1 MSEVLDRLLY
11 SIELDSKKFK
21 TGAAQ
26 AENAIYDLGDVAT
39 KTFQQQIGRELARS
53 LDPNISKSQ
62 LNKINSEIRRFGTT
76 AQKTFQQS
84 FGRRQAKEIFKPF
97 VDESQSFTA
106 RIKGAFTEAFDIK
119 KIAIGAAAGIGVAE
133 ISRSL
138 VNAGKA
144 AISFASDFEFGLAKV
159 RSIAGEGFDINAV
172 TKDLE
177 RIAVTVP
184 QDLNTLTEAL
194 FFTIT
199 SGIRDVGDATRVLE
213 VGAKAAVAGVTDAT
227 TSIDAL
233 TTVINAYGYTSE
245 QATRISDILFRT
257 VDQGKVTFDGLSK
270 AIGEVANPA
279 ALLGIDFEEVGA
291 AISTMTKAGV
301 DVETTTTALKNLFLQ
316 IANAGPDAVRVAGEL
331 GINLSQAGLEAA
343 GGFVPF
349 IAQISRLTK
358 ASPKLLA
365 QVSGNRR
372 AFRALAI
379 LAGTNADEFQRLG
392 GAFGDVNFVAGS
404 TERVFQTLTNT
415 ARNQYKLFKDSLAV
429 AVKGFG
435 DAVLRDVVPALMQM
449 NELLSNDTPIE
460 KYIKRLK
467 QLGAT
472 ADQLRVAEQIN
483 DLARAQQTLKRTE
496 QSFDELQSS
505 AGFLANFLRGQGVD
519 LSFIAYFD
527 DVFQSAR
534 GFTDELIKQTET
546 TQGLVDAQKQ
556 QDDILARSRE
566 RLVQMTELRQVD
578 NEVGNLVLEQLEEAQ
593 RLDNAKLAILGE
605 IVAQRQLELTAKKE
619 LGLLSEDEQKALEK
633 QKNDLERINAEAEKL
648 KDEEFQT
655 AEAIAKAQKEAEKL
669 RQEFQLLSAND
680 DFERGLIRI
689 RQEAQK
695 TKENFAGFP
704 EIIALASEKASKEIE
719 TLFSKSF
726 DPIKDKAGL
735 DARLDS
741 IQKRVEQ
748 VKKTFGVL
756 PEITA
761 QSIIVAAK
769 LIDRS
774 YSELLKSTSIVSEKI
789 RDSFKNS
796 KIKLS
801 PTNFEVE
808 PIRTESFDIDF
819 SGRVRLKVNNLFKPV
834 TDAVD
839 LFADQLEIAGFKLDN
854 DFAEFVSV
862 LDENSGK
869 IARNFVKLTDA
880 LQAFA
885 AGQGSV
891 FGVLA
896 PLGGLIKDIFG
907 GSSAQKQREL
917 EQERA
922 RAEQKRIQ
930 REQQAARAAQD
941 FARSIADLQNALES
955 ISLAN
960 LELQISDFVD
970 LIGTRLREGIL
981 SAEQIAQ
988 VATVAAEIAQA
999 TGKAPSFADL
1009 ANALRERATND
1020 PAFLGL
1026 ADVFEQALPDRV
1038 RRDLLDFLVKLGYS
1052 LEELENFGKQAETT
1066 LASVLNNLSLR
1077 FDTFNIDDPTQ
1088 QLFLFR
1094 DAMAELGAKDL
1105 PSTVEGLQQFA
1116 KDAFDALTNPAVDL
1130 ADFLRSYG
1138 LEGLGRD
1145 EFETFLTELNG
1156 FLDALGTEASTKFED
1171 VLERLRL
1178 RFDTFNIDDPTDQL
1192 SEFLDAMADIGI
1204 VLPRATGELQQ
1215 FAQDAFDAL
1224 AAPAE
1229 DFAAFIEKYGLGELS
1244 RTELQGILEA
1254 INGFIDNIG
1263 GVTESGFSELLSN
1276 LALRFRLFQIDEPLA
1291 QLQLFR
1297 EELEKFG
1304 AINIPDTAEGIQ
1316 AFIQDAFEA
1325 LTNPDVDLKASLE
1338 SYGLENLG
1346 KQEFEQFL
1354 ETLSD
1359 FVRDIGTVATFGF
1372 SDVLQRLQLEFELL
1386 DVNDPIEKL
1395 NRFRA
1400 GLEKIGVAGLPETI
1414 EEIDAFVKAAFEAL
1428 RLPADELANFL
1439 RQYGLDVLGK
1449 SEFEQ
1454 FLRTLEGF
1462 VDDINKQADEIETVG
1477 PVGLSKTFVQQIT
1490 LGQAN
1495 TLINEISTMRVVVTG
1510 IFSLLRDVF
1519 SGNDLFENFPEFE
1532 FSPQDIADASTL
1544 NSSLIVSELAKLNDT
1559 TLEQNTSLGAIQSM
1573 VGDVVFY
1580 LSELLSSQSAL
1591 KSSFDNSFA
1600 LDGAQSVEIPENFLD
1615 NSFDSQAVV
1624 SAIENLQTVNSAQIS
1639 IFSEFQ
1645 SSLSSIREL
1654 LFQGIDIQKALNSII
1669 SDNKVEIDLT
1679 PFEVQGLALENI
1691 FSRNTEMAG
1700 TLQSILARSVE
1711 NKTTLSLIG
1720 GQGFEA
1726 ISQLGALSKL
1736 SNSQFAVL
1744 QEANRQRG
1752 QMIVQLQT
1760 MNSKMDDLIL
1770 TTGRG
1775 VSVSS
1780 VKAENPYDARNIKI
1794 LSKSI
1799 GG

>member
-227 TSIDAL
+227 TAIDGL
-233 TTVINAYGYTSE
+233 TTVLNAYQLDSR
-245 QATRISDILFRT
+245 QAVRVSDILFRT
-257 VDQGKVTFDGLSK
+257 VDQGKVTFEDLSK

-279 ALLGIDFEEVGA
+279 KLLGIDFSEVGA
-291 AISTMTKAGV
+291 AIATMTKAGV
-301 DVETTTTALKNLFLQ
+301 DVQTTTTALKNLFVS
-316 IANAGPDAVRVAGEL
+316 IAAAKPSALKVAQEL
-331 GINLSQAGLEAA
+331 GINLSKAGIEAA

-349 IAQISRLTK
+349 IAQIAKLTQ
-358 ASPKLLA
+358 AQPDLLKGIA
-365 QVSGNRR
+365 GNLRS
-372 AFRALAI
+372 FRALSI
-379 LAGTNADEFQRLG
+379 IAGTNADEFQRLG
-392 GAFGDVNFVAGS
+392 VQFKDVEFIAGS
-404 TERVFQTLTNT
+404 TEAVFQTLTET
-415 ARNQYKLFKDSLAV
+415 ARNQYKLFKDSLSV
-429 AVKGFG
+429 AVKSFG
-435 DAVLRDVVPALMQM
+435 DAVLRDVVPVLIQL
-449 NELLSNDTPIE
+449 NEIMSNDTAID

-467 QLGAT
+467 ELGAS
-472 ADQLRVAEQIN
+472 ADQLEVADKIN
-483 DLARAQQTLKRTE
+483 DLAKAQQTLKNTE
-496 QSFDELQSS
+496 QSFNELKSS

-534 GFTDELIKQTET
+534 GFTDELIKQTQT
-546 TQGLVDAQKQ
+546 AQGLVSAQKET
-556 QDDILARSRE
+556 DDILARSRE
-566 RLVQMTELRQVD
+566 RLVQLTELRQLD
-578 NEVGNLVLEQLEEAQ
+578 NEVGNLAIPQLEEAQ
-593 RLDNAKLAILGE
+593 RLDDARLAILKQVIE
-605 IVAQRQLELTAKKE
+605 QRLIELKAKKTLGTITEDELKLIEKQQSQLEQVNAATDELKQTEEEIQKE
-619 LGLLSEDEQKALEK
+619 R
-633 QKNDLERINAEAEKL
+633 ERGR
-648 KDEEFQT
+648 
-655 AEAIAKAQKEAEKL
+655 KEAEKL
-669 RQEFQLLSAND
+669 QKAIELASVDGL
-680 DFERGLIRI
+680 ERGLIRI
-689 RQEAQK
+689 RQQTEK
-695 TKENFAGFP
+695 TKEDFADFP
-704 EIIALASEKASKEIE
+704 NVVALATKKASVDIE
-719 TLFSKSF
+719 NLISKSLE
-726 DPIKDKAGL
+726 PIKDKAGF
-735 DARLDS
+735 DARLEEIKEKAGDV
-741 IQKRVEQ
+741 KRI
-748 VKKTFGVL
+748 FADF
-756 PEITA
+756 PEIA
-761 QSIIVAAK
+761 ADAIVVSAK
-769 LIDRS
+769 LVDRS

-955 ISLAN
+955 TSLAN

-1026 ADVFEQALPDRV
+1026 ADVFKQALPDRV
-1038 RRDLLDFLVKLGYS
+1038 RRDLFDFLVKLGYS